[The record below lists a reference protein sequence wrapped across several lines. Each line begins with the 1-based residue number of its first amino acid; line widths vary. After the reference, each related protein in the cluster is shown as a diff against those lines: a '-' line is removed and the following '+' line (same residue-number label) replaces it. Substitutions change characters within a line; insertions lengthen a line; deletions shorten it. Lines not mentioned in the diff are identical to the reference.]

1 MCDLGAYTT
10 SFKGVIIQRPILI
23 LLLACNYFVSVR
35 SMSTIS
41 KESENHLNANSNVRC
56 AFIELSK
63 ELSCFCQNK
72 KSIPKSEETEIP
84 IQLTNL
90 ISEVPM
96 FKSLNKMDIP
106 SDSTIAAD
114 SLKEVRQ
121 IKISGDIDN
130 SCSSLNLSLDFRQLS
145 LPIDKLSIEDIKSV
159 TIHDLIIRQ
168 NETLDISLKRI
179 NQSITVTGQMV
190 CPDCLET
197 ANIVEPSP
205 ILKLLKSNTNKL
217 KQNEWNTKPKVKIQ
231 IIDAGNISFDS
242 FVTGMGYRSNVR
254 VQMRNANSVE
264 VKDSYFN
271 DLPLNGLEI
280 FNVQNVTIFHSE
292 FYNGSTNSIVLNGG
306 VKNVH
311 VKDCLMDKHLLNILD
326 RNSTDVYFRCTTSP
340 DSFLSYETNEDLK
353 DDPECVSTLSKWIG
367 PKPTYGVESTG
378 AIVLALISAL
388 LLIVA
393 IGLLFLMHR
402 TGRLDQYM

>member
-1 MCDLGAYTT
+1 MCDLGYHTT
-10 SFKGVIIQRPILI
+10 SFKGVIIQRPILM
-23 LLLACNYFVSVR
+23 LLIACSCFVTVR

-41 KESENHLNANSNVRC
+41 KESENHLDASSNVKC

-63 ELSCFCQNK
+63 ELSCFCQNTNLK
-72 KSIPKSEETEIP
+72 PKSDGAVIP

-90 ISEVPM
+90 LSEVPM
-96 FKSLNKMDIP
+96 FKSLSKMDIP
-106 SDSTIAAD
+106 SNPKIATD
-114 SLKEVRQ
+114 SLKQVRQ
-121 IKISGDIDN
+121 IKISGDIDH
-130 SCSSLNLSLDFRQLS
+130 SCSSLDLSLDFRQLS
-145 LPIDKLSIEDIKSV
+145 LPVNKLSIEDIKSV

-168 NETLDISLKRI
+168 NETLDISLRRI
-179 NQSITVTGQMV
+179 NQSLTITGQMV
-190 CPDCLET
+190 CPDCMPTTDTSESMRIIDL
-197 ANIVEPSP
+197 V
-205 ILKLLKSNTNKL
+205 KSSAKIMTL
-217 KQNEWNTKPKVKIQ
+217 DELVVKPKVKIQ
-231 IIDAGNISFDS
+231 IMKAGNISFDT
-242 FVTGMGYRSNVR
+242 FVSGMGYRSNVR
-254 VQMRNANSVE
+254 VQMRDANSLE

-311 VKDCLMDKHLLNILD
+311 VKDCLMDKHLLNVLD

-340 DSFLSYETNEDLK
+340 DSFLSDETNEDLK

-367 PKPTYGVESTG
+367 PKPSYGVESTG

-393 IGLLFLMHR
+393 IGMLFVMHR

>member
-10 SFKGVIIQRPILI
+10 SFKGVIIQRPILV
-23 LLLACNYFVSVR
+23 LLLACSYFVTVR

-72 KSIPKSEETEIP
+72 KSIPNSEETEIP

-106 SDSTIAAD
+106 SDHTIAAD
-114 SLKEVRQ
+114 SLKQVQQ

-145 LPIDKLSIEDIKSV
+145 LPVNKLSIEDIKSV

-190 CPDCLET
+190 CPECLET
-197 ANIVEPSP
+197 ADI
-205 ILKLLKSNTNKL
+205 NTNQL
-217 KQNEWNTKPKVKIQ
+217 KHNELNTKPKVKIQ